1 MEDLEKQDP
10 SGIEMMR
17 TLWENNFRGT
27 IFDYRDSYVATVR
40 LIFSIPL
47 DREEVPENAPVV
59 DPMIFVLVEDTVLK
73 PIEVV
78 AFEEA
83 MTPILAKKL
92 ASNVFT
98 PDRIVLLPEP
108 GRRRRDEIKKKR
120 RGAAQSAFS

>member
-10 SGIEMMR
+10 YRIEMMR

-73 PIEVV
+73 PMEVV

-92 ASNVFT
+92 PSNVFT
-98 PDRIVLLPEP
+98 PVRSFYYYPTRP
-108 GRRRRDEIKKKR
+108 AR
-120 RGAAQSAFS
+120 AQRK

>member
-10 SGIEMMR
+10 YRIEMMR

-83 MTPILAKKL
+83 MTPILACKT
-92 ASNVFT
+92 ARSNVGSLS
-98 PDRIVLLPEP
+98 V
-108 GRRRRDEIKKKR
+108 
-120 RGAAQSAFS
+120 RGSA

>member
-10 SGIEMMR
+10 YRIEMMR

-59 DPMIFVLVEDTVLK
+59 DPMIFVLVEDTVMK

-98 PDRIVLLPEP
+98 PDRIVYFYPSPAE
-108 GRRRRDEIKKKR
+108 
-120 RGAAQSAFS
+120 GAETK